1 VAAAGS
7 SRPTTTSTATTM
19 TDVLAPFH
27 EGFVRLALAE
37 LALIGIA
44 AAGVGCWIVLHG
56 LSYAAESLSHAIFP
70 GLVAAGLLGIPLVL
84 GGAGGAL
91 VAAAAIAAVGSVRG
105 LDRDLGTAVVVTTA
119 FGGGVLL
126 ALSPATP
133 RGLNAVLFGDALAV
147 EPQDLVV
154 TAAVVAALIVALVML
169 HHRLLAVGFD
179 RGAAALIGARPRA
192 TEVALLI
199 CIAAAVVVGTQALGS
214 LLVVAILVAPAAT
227 ARLVARR
234 LPAMFAVAAA
244 VALTASVVGIELSY
258 HAGLAAGASIA
269 LCLVGAYLVAVALAP
284 RAVGAR
290 TA

>member
-1 VAAAGS
+1 
-7 SRPTTTSTATTM
+7 M
-19 TDVLAPFH
+19 
-27 EGFVRLALAE
+27 
-37 LALIGIA
+37 
-44 AAGVGCWIVLHG
+44 
-56 LSYAAESLSHAIFP
+56 
-70 GLVAAGLLGIPLVL
+70 
-84 GGAGGAL
+84 
-91 VAAAAIAAVGSVRG
+91 AAAAIAAVGSVRG

-154 TAAVVAALIVALVML
+154 TAAVVAALLVALVVL

-244 VALTASVVGIELSY
+244 VAL
-258 HAGLAAGASIA
+258 AAQRGRDRALVPRRPGRRRLDRAVPRRCLPGDGGAKPRAQS
-269 LCLVGAYLVAVALAP
+269 GHAP
-284 RAVGAR
+284 RSTTSCAP
-290 TA
+290 TT

>member
-1 VAAAGS
+1 
-7 SRPTTTSTATTM
+7 M

-27 EGFVRLALAE
+27 EGFLRLALAE
-37 LALIGIA
+37 LALVGIA

-56 LSYAAESLSHAIFP
+56 LSYAAESLSHALFP

-84 GGAGGAL
+84 GGAAGAL

-119 FGGGVLL
+119 FGAGVLL

-154 TAAVVAALIVALVML
+154 TAVVVAALLTALVVL

-234 LPAMFAVAAA
+234 LPAMFASRPSSRSPPAWP
-244 VALTASVVGIELSY
+244 ASSCRTTP
-258 HAGLAAGASIA
+258 ALAAGASIA
-269 LCLVGAYLVAVALAP
+269 LCLVGAYLVAVALARAQSGHAP
-284 RAVGAR
+284 RSTTSCAP
-290 TA
+290 TT